1 MSFGY
6 RPGLDLHYEEFSCG
20 EGYSVKKMMCI
31 WGLASL
37 GMGCFSAPNEP
48 DWIALE
54 GTEIANSE
62 AQIEDSPDSS
72 SATATAIIPADTDQE
87 TFVEDDTFD
96 GFEENELDSTSVDA
110 ENEDAEVEDEC
121 TSDSESGSCD
131 TAGAKRCN
139 SVNEA
144 QVETCIDLGDGCLY
158 WTPEFCESGLCKDGA
173 CQ

>member
-6 RPGLDLHYEEFSCG
+6 HPGLGLHWKQARCG
-20 EGYSVKKMMCI
+20 EGYSVKKMVFVF
-31 WGLASL
+31 GLASFGL
-37 GMGCFSAPNEP
+37 GCFSAPNEP
-48 DWIALE
+48 DWIELE

-62 AQIEDSPDSS
+62 AQIEDSPDPSS
-72 SATATAIIPADTDQE
+72 DTATAIIPADTDQE

-96 GFEENELDSTSVDA
+96 GSEENELDSNILDT
-110 ENEDAEVEDEC
+110 ENEDAEFQDEC
-121 TSDSESGSCD
+121 THDSESGSCD
-131 TAGAKRCN
+131 TAGAKRCS